1 MEISGNSKQ
10 RAMDDRFINLPTD
23 VLNRILDHLPVRDA
37 ARTSILSRKW
47 RYIWAAHPNLKLDPK
62 DIVTVTKNDFV
73 GIGNRILLQHIG
85 PILTFYVDLSDVH
98 MSQYPNIDLWIL
110 YLSRNGLRE
119 FTVRNSSR
127 DLYTLPSYV
136 FLCQELMALDLSKC
150 IFKQPCGTIRSF
162 QNLKEL
168 LLTQVD
174 FKPEVSASIF
184 TASKLETLHL
194 VNCSGMDHLN
204 FDGCSPSLSSLL
216 LYMNHGVELSCFM
229 NCKSITYAYLVL
241 PIEVKSLG
249 PGKRINSASL
259 FEHWPLI
266 SILTLDGYHLK
277 LLAADSIT
285 SALPV
290 KVNYLRDLTLYRI
303 NFTNL
308 VEISCIL
315 CLLHSSPRVHSLEI
329 WTNVPAVTAD
339 NNLVLKY
346 LQERSCMGEEINSLR
361 DLKMKYFQGS
371 RAEML
376 FVKLILA
383 CCPALERV
391 TFVDKEVETSEI
403 SNILKELVVFPRA
416 SRKAQIIF

>member
-1 MEISGNSKQ
+1 MDISRNSKR
-10 RAMDDRFINLPTD
+10 RALDDRFINLPTD
-23 VLNRILDHLPVRDA
+23 VLNCILDHLPVRDA

-47 RYIWAAHPNLKLDPK
+47 RYIWAAHPNLELDPE

-98 MSQYPNIDLWIL
+98 KSQYPNIDLWIL

-119 FTVRNSSR
+119 FTVENSSR
-127 DLYTLPSYV
+127 HLYTLPSYV
-136 FLCQELMALDLSKC
+136 FLCQELIELELSNC

-162 QNLKEL
+162 QNLKVLFLIE
-168 LLTQVD
+168 VA

-184 TASKLETLHL
+184 TASKLKTLHIEK
-194 VNCSGMDHLN
+194 CSGMDHLN
-204 FDGCSPSLSSLL
+204 FDGCSPSLSSLI
-216 LYMNHGVELSCFM
+216 LYKNHGVTLSCFM
-229 NCKSITYAYLVL
+229 NCKSITYAKLVF
-241 PIEVKSLG
+241 PMEVKSFG
-249 PGKRINSASL
+249 PGCIIIFLCA
-259 FEHWPLI
+259 
-266 SILTLDGYHLK
+266 GK

-285 SALPV
+285 STLPV
-290 KVNYLRDLTLYRI
+290 KVNYLRDLTVYGI
-303 NFTNL
+303 SFTNL
-308 VEISCIL
+308 VLTVS
-315 CLLHSSPRVHSLEI
+315 
-329 WTNVPAVTAD
+329 AD

-346 LQERSCMGEEINSLR
+346 LQERSCMGEDINSLR

-391 TFVDKEVETSEI
+391 TFVDKEVEPSEV